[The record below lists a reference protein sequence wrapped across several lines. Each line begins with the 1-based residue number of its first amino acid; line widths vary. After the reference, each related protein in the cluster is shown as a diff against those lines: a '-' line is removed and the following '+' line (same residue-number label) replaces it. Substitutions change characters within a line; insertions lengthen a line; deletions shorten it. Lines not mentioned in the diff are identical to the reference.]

1 MRQLEIFMHMNTLEI
16 ENFDREIMINK
27 QMDFVQF
34 EEYVSSI
41 LDRPL
46 DDIHNID
53 ILMLRLVKKYR
64 TISGDMV

>member
-1 MRQLEIFMHMNTLEI
+1 
-16 ENFDREIMINK
+16 
-27 QMDFVQF
+27 MDMVQF

-46 DDIHNID
+46 DDIQNID

-64 TISGDMV
+64 TISGDMVQELKDKLKELLKKKYRLEKNFQKKNA